1 MVDASIVR
9 WQNKSI
15 PATSDFRGP
24 LTMALPV
31 AGLWFLWQWLSL
43 PDLAPVQAG
52 LPPLL
57 RFALAKGRYMP
68 DFGLIIA
75 GFASFH
81 FQRDLKLEWDGAV
94 ANRLYL
100 RLLTPLLAYLLL
112 ALILFEAVA
121 MAGPAHGLVLPW
133 SPSLFA
139 PAFWALG
146 TMVIALI
153 LLPALLYWT
162 WTCIPDVCWA
172 GIAICFAFYGLSFQE
187 GFHHYLW
194 LWPVDALADFALGV
208 FLCASLFRGV
218 EYLSAVRGPT
228 IILGWVALLA
238 GAILEG
244 PALFFLGFV
253 MILSGMAVGER
264 SWYLIGE
271 RGLLAWSRTALAF
284 ALVQPAV
291 LLAWA
296 NWGPVS
302 LRPLWLQALIL
313 AVIIQLLAVILY
325 ALVMGAL
332 APLVRRSGAPQAS

>member
-1 MVDASIVR
+1 MADASVVR

-31 AGLWFLWQWLSL
+31 AALWFLWQWLSL
-43 PDLAPVQAG
+43 PDLVAVQAD

-68 DFGLIIA
+68 DFGLLIA
-75 GFASFH
+75 GFAAFH
-81 FQRDLKLEWDGAV
+81 FERGLKLEWDRAV
-94 ANRLYL
+94 AIRLYL
-100 RLLTPLLAYLLL
+100 RLLAPLLAYLVI
-112 ALILFEAVA
+112 ALILFELVA
-121 MAGPAHGLVLPW
+121 GLGPAHRVALPW

-139 PAFWALG
+139 PAFWIMT

-153 LLPALLYWT
+153 LLPPLLYWT
-162 WTCIPDVCWA
+162 WTCIPDICWA
-172 GIAICFAFYGLSFQE
+172 GIAICFALYGISFQE
-187 GFHHYLW
+187 GFHHDLW
-194 LWPVDALADFALGV
+194 MWPFDALVDVAMGV

-218 EYLSAVRGPT
+218 EYLSAVRGPA

-238 GAILEG
+238 GSILEG
-244 PALFFLGFV
+244 PALFFIGFV
-253 MILSGMAVGER
+253 MILGGMAVGER

-291 LLAWA
+291 LLAWMS
-296 NWGPVS
+296 WGPVT

-313 AVIIQLLAVILY
+313 AVVIQVLAVILY
-325 ALVMGAL
+325 GLVMGGL
-332 APLVRRSGAPQAS
+332 APIVRRSLAPQAG